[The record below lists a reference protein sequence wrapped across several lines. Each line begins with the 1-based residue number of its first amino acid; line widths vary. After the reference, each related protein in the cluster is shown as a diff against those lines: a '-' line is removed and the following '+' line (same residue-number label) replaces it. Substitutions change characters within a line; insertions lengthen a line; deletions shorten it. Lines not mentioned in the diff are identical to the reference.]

1 MASTLSS
8 TRPELKGTFGAVAS
22 THWLASAAGMSV
34 LERGGNAFDAAVA
47 AGFVLQ
53 IVEPHLNGP
62 GGDAPIIVHSAETEK
77 TDVICGQGTF
87 PAAANAQDL
96 RDQGITSI
104 PAMGLLPATVPGA
117 YGAWIT
123 MLRNYGTWRLRDVME
138 YAIDYARNGYP
149 LVPGVPAR
157 IAGVEDLFRAE
168 WPTSA
173 EIYLPNDEVPKTGDI
188 FKNVPLA
195 DTYERIV
202 RESEAGGGTREE
214 QIDRALD
221 SWYRGFVAEA
231 IDKFFSTTE
240 VIDDT
245 GARRKGLLSA
255 DDMANWKVEI
265 DEPHTYDFDGWRI
278 FKTAP
283 WGQGPVFLQQL
294 ALLKGY
300 DLANMDLSGPDF
312 IHIVAEAAKLAF
324 ADRDAW
330 YGDPAMA
337 DDYTADLLAD
347 DYNNERRKLITDQ
360 ASSDFRPGSVRG
372 ITPVDARI
380 DSAQLLQ
387 TLGGGGEPTMQT
399 AIAPGDTCHLD
410 VVDKWGNMVSA
421 TPSGG
426 WLQSSPIIPGLG
438 FCLGT
443 RGQVF
448 NLIPGH
454 PNEAAP
460 GKRPRTTLT
469 PSFAIGPRKVSFGTP
484 GGDQQDQWSLL
495 FFLRMLYSGKDMQQ
509 IIDMPA
515 FHTENLISSFYPHEF
530 VPGRLVVEDRIAPET
545 IEELRRRGHDV
556 KVADGWSLGR
566 LSAVSYEDGYI
577 RAAANARL
585 MQGYAIGR

>member
-1 MASTLSS
+1 MTGTLSS
-8 TRPELKGTFGAVAS
+8 TRPELKGTFGMVAS
-22 THWLASAAGMSV
+22 THWLASASGMSV

-62 GGDAPIIVHSAETEK
+62 GGDMPVIVHSAETER

-87 PAAANAQDL
+87 PDSGHAQQF

-117 YGAWIT
+117 FGAWLT
-123 MLRNYGTWRLRDVME
+123 VLRNYGTWRLRDVLD
-138 YAIDYARNGYP
+138 YAIGYARNGYP

-173 EIYLPNDEVPKTGDI
+173 EIYLPNNRVPKTGDL
-188 FKNVPLA
+188 FRNVPLA

-202 RESEAGGGTREE
+202 RESEAGGGTREA
-214 QIDRALD
+214 QIDRAMD

-231 IDKFFSTTE
+231 IDKFFRATE

-245 GARRKGLLSA
+245 GERRKGLLTA
-255 DDMANWKVEI
+255 DDMANWKVET
-265 DEPHTYDFDGWRI
+265 DEPRTYDYGDWRV

-300 DLANMDLSGPDF
+300 DIATMDLAGPEF
-312 IHIVAEAAKLAF
+312 IHLVAESAKLAF

-330 YGDPAMA
+330 YGDPNAA
-337 DDYTADLLAD
+337 DDYTADLLSD
-347 DYNNERRKLITDQ
+347 DYNAERRCLITDA
-360 ASSDFRPGSVRG
+360 ASADFRPGSVRG
-372 ITPVDARI
+372 LTPIDARI
-380 DSAQLLQ
+380 DSSELLQ

-438 FCLGT
+438 FCMGT

-460 GKRPRTTLT
+460 NKRPRTTLT
-469 PSFAIGPRKVSFGTP
+469 PSFAIGPRKVAFGTP
-484 GGDQQDQWSLL
+484 GGDQQDQWSLI

-509 IIDMPA
+509 IIDMPS
-515 FHTENLISSFYPHEF
+515 FHTESLISSFYPHEF
-530 VPGRLVVEDRIAPET
+530 VPGRLVVEDRVAAET
-545 IEELRRRGHDV
+545 VEDLRKRGHDV
-556 KVADGWSLGR
+556 KVVDGWTLGR
-566 LSAVSYEDGYI
+566 LSAVSYEGGYL

-585 MQGYAIGR
+585 MQGYAVGR

>member
-1 MASTLSS
+1 MTGTLSS
-8 TRPELKGTFGAVAS
+8 TRPELKGTFGMVAS
-22 THWLASAAGMSV
+22 THWLASASGMAV

-62 GGDAPIIVHSAETEK
+62 GGDMPVIVHSADSER

-87 PAAANAQDL
+87 PAAGHAQHF

-117 YGAWIT
+117 FGAWLA
-123 MLRNYGTWRLRDVME
+123 MLRNYGTWRLRDVMD
-138 YAIDYARNGYP
+138 YAIGYARNGYP

-173 EIYLPNDEVPKTGDI
+173 EIYLPANQVPKTGDI
-188 FKNVPLA
+188 FKNQPLA

-202 RESEAGGGTREE
+202 REGEAGGGTREAE
-214 QIDRALD
+214 IDRAMD

-231 IDKFFSTTE
+231 IDKFFRTTE

-245 GARRKGLLSA
+245 GERRKGLLTA
-255 DDMANWKVEI
+255 ADMADWKI
-265 DEPHTYDFDGWRI
+265 DVDAPRSYDYGDWRV

-300 DLANMDLSGPDF
+300 DIATMDLAGPEF
-312 IHIVAEAAKLAF
+312 IHVLAEAAKLAF

-330 YGDPAMA
+330 YGDQSAA
-337 DDYTADLLAD
+337 EDYTADLLSD
-347 DYNNERRKLITDQ
+347 DYNASRRLLITDE

-372 ITPVDARI
+372 LTPIDARI
-380 DSAQLLQ
+380 DSSELLQ

-460 GKRPRTTLT
+460 NKRPRTTLT
-469 PSFAIGPRKVSFGTP
+469 PSFAIGPRKVAFGTP
-484 GGDQQDQWSLL
+484 GGDQQDQWSLI
-495 FFLRMLYSGKDMQQ
+495 FFLRMLHSGKDMQQ
-509 IIDMPA
+509 IIDMPS

-530 VPGRLVVEDRIAPET
+530 VPGRLVVEDRVAPET
-545 IEELRRRGHDV
+545 IQDLRKRGHDV
-556 KVADGWSLGR
+556 KVVDGWSLGR
-566 LSAVSYEDGYI
+566 LSAVSYEGGYL
-577 RAAANARL
+577 RAAANARQ